1 MSLPHTIGRALEAI
15 DALTPRERATGFV
28 VTLALVVY
36 GWHALLYAPLDA
48 RRAAL
53 ETRTETLRGE
63 LASRQTQ
70 TDALAPARNADPD
83 ASARAR
89 LATLRGEADAIR
101 AALGGVLD
109 HLVPPREMAKV
120 LEAVLTRETGLRLV
134 SLKSLGADAVA
145 TTEPEASDEAGEAEV
160 EREERPAPA
169 LGEDAPITLYRHGLE
184 VRFTGGYLEALAYLR
199 ALEALSWR
207 FMWDSV
213 ALEVTEH
220 PETEVTITVFSMSL
234 DEQWM
239 GV

>member
-1 MSLPHTIGRALEAI
+1 MRTPESIGRAFERI

-28 VTLALVVY
+28 VALALVVY

-48 RRAAL
+48 RRSAL

-63 LASRQTQ
+63 LAALQSQ
-70 TDALAPARNADPD
+70 TDALARARSADPD

-89 LATLRGEADAIR
+89 LATLRGEAGAIR
-101 AALGGVLD
+101 IALAGVLE
-109 HLVPPREMAKV
+109 HLVPPRDMAKV

-134 SLKSLGADAVA
+134 SLRSLGADAVA
-145 TTEPEASDEAGEAEV
+145 STALPASEDEARDDAT
-160 EREERPAPA
+160 REEPPPA
-169 LGEDAPITLYRHGLE
+169 LGEDAPLTLFRHGLE
-184 VRFTGGYLEALAYLR
+184 VRFTGGYLDALAYLR

-213 ALEVTEH
+213 ALAVTEH
-220 PETEVTITVFSMSL
+220 PHAEVTITVYSMSL
-234 DEQWM
+234 DEQWI